1 MRYMRRRRRAREVE
15 KAPVVR
21 YELQVSPATR
31 VSDRGQLAEL
41 LRVAHTMPGVRLAL
55 TAAPVLATVLV
66 LAAIS
71 GAPSPGDLRIGQALQ
86 DTPGGSALARVA
98 VVLAYPGVEFVVW
111 FAGLFAAIRMRN
123 TPLIVAALL
132 VLIAFGVNP
141 LLKDLIARSRPSADE
156 LIIRRAVSGYGFPSG
171 HTQDAT
177 QMYGYAALALAAY
190 RRVHWAALVTAL
202 AWAAI
207 ALIGFERVYDGAHWP
222 SDVVGGFAFGVLVLV
237 LSVYSSVL
245 ACSAREP
252 RAPTSAA
259 A

>member
-1 MRYMRRRRRAREVE
+1 VRR
-15 KAPVVR
+15 VV
-21 YELQVSPATR
+21 
-31 VSDRGQLAEL
+31 D
-41 LRVAHTMPGVRLAL
+41 TMPGVRLAL
-55 TAAPVLATVLV
+55 AAAPVLATILV
-66 LAAIS
+66 LASIS
-71 GAPSPGDLRIGQALQ
+71 GDPSPGDLRIGQALQ
-86 DTPGGSALARVA
+86 DTPGGAALARVA

-156 LIIRRAVSGYGFPSG
+156 LIIRRAASGFGFPSG

-177 QMYGYAALALAAY
+177 QMYGYAAISLASIQ
-190 RRVHWAALVTAL
+190 RVRWTPIVTAL

-222 SDVVGGFAFGVLVLV
+222 SDVVGGFAFGVIVVALC
-237 LSVYSSVL
+237 VYSSVL
-245 ACSAREP
+245 AVTARKQPPAP
-252 RAPTSAA
+252 RSLAA
-259 A
+259 